1 MHLQMQMGM
10 TSEEVDVLAPYYGL
24 REAATGISKEEF
36 YGKKFKCLWL
46 LHGLGGTSQ
55 DWLSYSQIELF
66 AEEKG
71 IFVICPGAGSGFY
84 TDCPQ
89 GDKWETRIMTE
100 VWNYVH
106 TMFPLMSD
114 KPEDN
119 FVAGLS
125 MGGYGAMRYALRHSD
140 KFSFGASLSG
150 GLNVPQRFAE
160 GENIDG
166 HLQLY
171 FGPPDQTVGSDY
183 DLYEVARKLKDS
195 VKPLPKLYISCGT
208 EDWEFEPNQAY
219 RDYLIGLGFDVT
231 WDEGPGYGHEWRLW
245 NQQIE
250 KVINLVL
257 PENFMSPRFNRDH
270 AEDFE

>member
-140 KFSFGASLSG
+140 KFS
-150 GLNVPQRFAE
+150 
-160 GENIDG
+160 
-166 HLQLY
+166 LQ
-171 FGPPDQTVGSDY
+171 
-183 DLYEVARKLKDS
+183 K
-195 VKPLPKLYISCGT
+195 VKTSTGICS
-208 EDWEFEPNQAY
+208 F
-219 RDYLIGLGFDVT
+219 ILG
-231 WDEGPGYGHEWRLW
+231 R
-245 NQQIE
+245 QI
-250 KVINLVL
+250 K
-257 PENFMSPRFNRDH
+257 P
-270 AEDFE
+270 